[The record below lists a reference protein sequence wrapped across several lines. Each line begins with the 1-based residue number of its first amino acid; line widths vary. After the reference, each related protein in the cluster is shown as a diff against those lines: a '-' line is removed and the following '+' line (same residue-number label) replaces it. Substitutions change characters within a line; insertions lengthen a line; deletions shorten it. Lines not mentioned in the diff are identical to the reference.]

1 MTKIGGRQVEVGIG
15 IETSAGTPVAATDY
29 FKWDEFSFQ
38 AMSDKALLQSARGI
52 RNQSSNSIVIKQYGK
67 GSVGFVP
74 TVDIMPY
81 VMGLVLGSRSSGS
94 ASGETTGAYDHT
106 FTVQNANA
114 SMKTATLLVKQGGN
128 ATERYSNCVVDSFDF
143 SADKDLAKV
152 KLGILGAYPD
162 TGSVSPSYTQDTLFS
177 RNQLN
182 ASFGASLTA
191 ALGTP
196 ATSILTSDGTSPA
209 NNDTVTIGNFNGPA
223 IVYTF
228 KTTLTG
234 AAYEVLIGADAAAA
248 LANLKKAINNAGT
261 AGTNYGISTEAHP
274 SVYAGAI
281 DSTTLAIFAKRP
293 GTAGNAITTAEGS
306 SHLSWTSTVMA
317 SGAASETTPL
327 VAFSLSINNNVL
339 LEEAFLS
346 GSAQPVTGGF
356 LAGPLSIKGSY
367 TLHFSDTVELAKYKA
382 NTTHAMV
389 VTMVGAPIGLV
400 SQEKIQFKLGR
411 VVLTKAPLE
420 YQLDDI
426 TIVKQE
432 FEVQYDATD
441 KECTCVIT
449 NAYAGTNYQ

>member
-1 MTKIGGRQVEVGIG
+1 MAKLGGRQIEVGIG
-15 IETSAGTPVAATDY
+15 IETSAGTAVAATDY

-52 RNQSSNSIVIKQYGK
+52 RNQTSNSMVIKQYGK

-74 TVDIMPY
+74 TTDIMPY

-94 ASGETTGAYDHT
+94 AAGETTGAYDHT

-114 SMKTATLLVKQGGN
+114 SMKTATILVKQGGTQ
-128 ATERYSNCVVDSFDF
+128 TERYANCVVDSFDF
-143 SADKDLAKV
+143 SVDKDFAKV
-152 KLGILGAYPD
+152 KLGLLGAFPD

-177 RNQLN
+177 RNQLV

-191 ALGTP
+191 ALGT
-196 ATSILTSDGTSPA
+196 AAYSTITSDATAPA
-209 NNDTVTIGNFNGPA
+209 DGDTVSIGNFNGPA
-223 IVYTF
+223 TVYTF

-248 LANLKKAINNAGT
+248 LVNLKKAINNAGT
-261 AGTNYGISTEAHP
+261 AGTNYGVGTEQHRSVVAST
-274 SVYAGAI
+274 I
-281 DSTTLAIFAKRP
+281 TTTTILVTANRP
-293 GTAGNAITTAEGS
+293 GTAGNAITTTETS

-317 SGAASETTPL
+317 SGAASEASPL

-367 TLHFSDTVELAKYKA
+367 TMHFSDTVELAKYKA

-426 TIVKQE
+426 VILKQE

-449 NAYAGTNYQ
+449 NGYAGTNYQ